1 MQQQTNGSHTSWF
14 PEQLTKYHS
23 DLPVTSLFLSVHL
36 QPRSRLIYKTG
47 IPSQNL
53 HPELRNWS
61 WLWKLEET
69 SVQSLS
75 ADGQWCYLL
84 PCLSDHSTH
93 FFTGRLLWQW
103 WLWVLKSNLV
113 LQFREDFPKH
123 KTISYFGGY
132 ITACPALEL
141 DYFQE
146 CVSYRARRSVC
157 KREPA
162 LVGTL
167 CCTVIGYKQEI
178 MLRADTVILGLP
190 LLAQWPDLWLTELGF
205 GILASADKDFLHS
218 WTW

>member
-1 MQQQTNGSHTSWF
+1 M
-14 PEQLTKYHS
+14 
-23 DLPVTSLFLSVHL
+23 
-36 QPRSRLIYKTG
+36 
-47 IPSQNL
+47 
-53 HPELRNWS
+53 
-61 WLWKLEET
+61 
-69 SVQSLS
+69 
-75 ADGQWCYLL
+75 
-84 PCLSDHSTH
+84 
-93 FFTGRLLWQW
+93 
-103 WLWVLKSNLV
+103 

-190 LLAQWPDLWLTELGF
+190 LLAQ
-205 GILASADKDFLHS
+205 
-218 WTW
+218 